1 MDVHIGAVRCSY
13 HEAHEAPEGHAPLML
28 SGAIP
33 TLAVP
38 QQ

>member
-13 HEAHEAPEGHAPLML
+13 HEAHEAHEGHAPLMF